1 MGFLNLLFRVL
12 TQGLDSELI
21 ELGNMG
27 LVDVELDGLG
37 DRVLLNLL
45 MTDWLYGSS

>member
-1 MGFLNLLFRVL
+1 M

-27 LVDVELDGLG
+27 IVDGELDGLG
-37 DRVLLNLL
+37 DSKEGLERSQGIAKFV
-45 MTDWLYGSS
+45 G